1 MVTEET
7 IKKLLELKLDAMA
20 KALRELLETAP
31 GSGLSF
37 EEQIG
42 MLVDREWT
50 NRRNRQLARRI
61 KEAKLGISSACLEDV
76 LCEPGRGIDK
86 ATVRALASCQW
97 VSRKQNVIAVGATGS
112 GKSFLGAALA
122 QAACRNG
129 YRALCTRVPRLLA
142 ELAIARADGTYIAT
156 LARIAKVH
164 VLVLDDFL
172 LAPIK
177 DGERRDLL
185 EILEDRYGRTS
196 TVITSQVPTKT
207 WHEMLADPTI
217 ADAICDRLV
226 HNAHVL
232 SLRGPSMRKKKGL
245 GTEETQ
251 PTT

>member
-31 GSGLSF
+31 GNGMSF

-42 MLVDREWT
+42 LLVEREWT
-50 NRRNRQLARRI
+50 DRRNRQLARRL
-61 KEAKLGISSACLEDV
+61 KEAKLGMSACLEDV
-76 LCEPGRGIDK
+76 QCDPGRGVDK
-86 ATVRALASCQW
+86 ATIRSLATCQW
-97 VSRKQNVIAVGATGS
+97 VSRKQNVVVVGACGV

-122 QAACRNG
+122 QSACRNG
-129 YRALCTRVPRLLA
+129 YRALCMRVPRLLA
-142 ELAIARADGTYIAT
+142 ELAIARADGTYVAT

-172 LAPIK
+172 LTPIE
-177 DGERRDLL
+177 DNERRDLL
-185 EILEDRYGRTS
+185 EVLEDRYGRTS

-245 GTEETQ
+245 GPEETQ
-251 PTT
+251 STV